1 MQQKIENGTVNA
13 NRIGLQNY
21 VVQLNTDDLIEL
33 AETGKTGNIELDSMA
48 ATILHECLEHAYN
61 EIKDRKGK
69 TVNGVYVKDADLK
82 NGKDNQ

>member
-21 VVQLNTDDLIEL
+21 VVQLNTDNLIEL

-48 ATILHECLEHAYN
+48 KVVLHECLNMLEFEADYYERERKIKEIKN
-61 EIKDRKGK
+61 EIAKRK
-69 TVNGVYVKDADLK
+69 N
-82 NGKDNQ
+82 